1 MAVNADGSYSVDNVD
16 ISALVDGEI
25 TVDATATDS
34 NNNPLTADDAEELDA
49 TAGNLTVDLVLD
61 NANDQADITGTSQD
75 IPTGGTVDLVLTD
88 VDGNTIE
95 INDVAVNADGSY
107 SVDNVDISALV
118 DGEITVDATAT
129 DSNNNPLT
137 ADDAEELDATAG
149 NLTVDLVL
157 DNAND
162 QADITGTSQDIPTG
176 GTVDLVLTDVDG
188 NTIEINDVAVNADGS
203 YSVDNVDISALVDG
217 EITVDASASD
227 SNGNPLT
234 ADDAEELDATAG
246 NLTVDLVLDN
256 ANDQADITGT
266 SQDIPT
272 GGTVDLVLTDVDGNT
287 IEINDVAVNA
297 DGSYSVD
304 NVDISALVDGEIT
317 VDASASDSN
326 GNPLTADDAEELDAT
341 AGNLTVDLVLDN
353 ANDQADITGTSQ
365 DIPTGGTVDLVLT
378 DVDGNTIEIND
389 VAVNAD
395 GSYSVDNVDISALV
409 DGEITVDASASDS
422 NGNPLTADD
431 AEELDATAGNLTVD
445 LVLDNANDQA
455 DITGTSQDIPTGGT
469 VDLVLTDVD
478 GNTIEINDVAVNA
491 DGSYSVDNVDI
502 SALVD
507 GEITVDATATDSNN
521 NPLTA
526 DDAEELDATAGNL
539 TVDLVLDNANDQ
551 ADITGTSQD
560 IPTGGTVDLVL
571 TDVDGNTIEIND
583 VA

>member
-1 MAVNADGSYSVDNVD
+1 MPPPVTSPW
-16 ISALVDGEI
+16 
-25 TVDATATDS
+25 T
-34 NNNPLTADDAEELDA
+34 
-49 TAGNLTVDLVLD
+49 LVLD

-107 SVDNVDISALV
+107 AVDNVDISALV
-118 DGEITVDATAT
+118 DGEITVVATAS
-129 DSNNNPLT
+129 DSNGNPLT
-137 ADDAEELDATAG
+137 ANDAEELDATAG
-149 NLTVDLVL
+149 NITVDLIL

-203 YSVDNVDISALVDG
+203 YAVDNVDISALVDG
-217 EITVDASASD
+217 EITVVATASD

-234 ADDAEELDATAG
+234 ANDAEELDATAG
-246 NLTVDLVLDN
+246 NITVDLILDN

-297 DGSYSVD
+297 DGSYAVD
-304 NVDISALVDGEIT
+304 NVDTSALVDGEIT
-317 VDASASDSN
+317 VVATASDSN
-326 GNPLTADDAEELDAT
+326 GNPLTANDAEELDAT
-341 AGNLTVDLVLDN
+341 AGNITVDLILDN

-395 GSYSVDNVDISALV
+395 GSYAVDNVDISALV
-409 DGEITVDASASDS
+409 DGEITVVATASDS
-422 NGNPLTADD
+422 NGNPLTAND

-445 LVLDNANDQA
+445 LIPDNANDQA

-491 DGSYSVDNVDI
+491 DGSYAVDNVDI

-507 GEITVDATATDSNN
+507 GEITVVATASDSNG

-526 DDAEELDATAGNL
+526 NDAEELDATAGNI
-539 TVDLVLDNANDQ
+539 TVDLVL
-551 ADITGTSQD
+551 ITRMIKLTSPEPAK
-560 IPTGGTVDLVL
+560 IFRLAARL
-571 TDVDGNTIEIND
+571 I
-583 VA
+583 

>member
-1 MAVNADGSYSVDNVD
+1 MNADGSYSVDNVD

-25 TVDATATDS
+25 TVDASASDS
-34 NNNPLTADDAEELDA
+34 NGNPLTADDAEELDA

-227 SNGNPLT
+227 SN
-234 ADDAEELDATAG
+234 A
-246 NLTVDLVLDN
+246 
-256 ANDQADITGT
+256 IR
-266 SQDIPT
+266 
-272 GGTVDLVLTDVDGNT
+272 
-287 IEINDVAVNA
+287 
-297 DGSYSVD
+297 
-304 NVDISALVDGEIT
+304 
-317 VDASASDSN
+317 
-326 GNPLTADDAEELDAT
+326 
-341 AGNLTVDLVLDN
+341 
-353 ANDQADITGTSQ
+353 
-365 DIPTGGTVDLVLT
+365 
-378 DVDGNTIEIND
+378 
-389 VAVNAD
+389 
-395 GSYSVDNVDISALV
+395 
-409 DGEITVDASASDS
+409 
-422 NGNPLTADD
+422 
-431 AEELDATAGNLTVD
+431 
-445 LVLDNANDQA
+445 
-455 DITGTSQDIPTGGT
+455 
-469 VDLVLTDVD
+469 
-478 GNTIEINDVAVNA
+478 
-491 DGSYSVDNVDI
+491 
-502 SALVD
+502 
-507 GEITVDATATDSNN
+507 
-521 NPLTA
+521 
-526 DDAEELDATAGNL
+526 
-539 TVDLVLDNANDQ
+539 
-551 ADITGTSQD
+551 
-560 IPTGGTVDLVL
+560 
-571 TDVDGNTIEIND
+571 
-583 VA
+583 

>member
-25 TVDATATDS
+25 TVDARHLTS
-34 NNNPLTADDAEELDA
+34 KNPLTADDAEELDA

-256 ANDQADITGT
+256 AMIKLTLPEPAKIFRQAARLI
-266 SQDIPT
+266 
-272 GGTVDLVLTDVDGNT
+272 
-287 IEINDVAVNA
+287 
-297 DGSYSVD
+297 
-304 NVDISALVDGEIT
+304 
-317 VDASASDSN
+317 
-326 GNPLTADDAEELDAT
+326 
-341 AGNLTVDLVLDN
+341 
-353 ANDQADITGTSQ
+353 
-365 DIPTGGTVDLVLT
+365 
-378 DVDGNTIEIND
+378 
-389 VAVNAD
+389 
-395 GSYSVDNVDISALV
+395 
-409 DGEITVDASASDS
+409 
-422 NGNPLTADD
+422 
-431 AEELDATAGNLTVD
+431 
-445 LVLDNANDQA
+445 
-455 DITGTSQDIPTGGT
+455 
-469 VDLVLTDVD
+469 
-478 GNTIEINDVAVNA
+478 
-491 DGSYSVDNVDI
+491 
-502 SALVD
+502 
-507 GEITVDATATDSNN
+507 
-521 NPLTA
+521 
-526 DDAEELDATAGNL
+526 
-539 TVDLVLDNANDQ
+539 
-551 ADITGTSQD
+551 
-560 IPTGGTVDLVL
+560 
-571 TDVDGNTIEIND
+571 
-583 VA
+583 